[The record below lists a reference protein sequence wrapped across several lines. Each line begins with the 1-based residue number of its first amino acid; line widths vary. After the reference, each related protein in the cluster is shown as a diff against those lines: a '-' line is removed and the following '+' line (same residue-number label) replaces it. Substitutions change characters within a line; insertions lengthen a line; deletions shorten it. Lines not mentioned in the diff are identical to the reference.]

1 LRARFCSDDVRGG
14 SFDPPRIAEERE
26 RERERERKRKEEKER
41 GKEEYERMRNKKRG
55 VN

>member
-14 SFDPPRIAEERE
+14 SFDPPRIAEE

>member
-1 LRARFCSDDVRGG
+1 MRARFCSDDVRGG
-14 SFDPPRIAEERE
+14 SFDPPRIAEE